1 MCLCLTGED
10 ISPVQDDGGAWDLF
24 PPGRWAQSGDSASEV
39 AYPKR
44 LVQQRESGEEL
55 AHDRLDTRAKSDGGG
70 DPSVSLSIG

>member
-1 MCLCLTGED
+1 M
-10 ISPVQDDGGAWDLF
+10 QDDGGAWDPF

-44 LVQQRESGEEL
+44 LVQQSESGEEL
-55 AHDRLDTRAKSDGGG
+55 AHDRLDTRAKGDGGG